1 MRIHSNRWRQ
11 LPPGPLAELYTL
23 LHTRLQEAEGMSKV
37 NADSA
42 CNYLYAF
49 VCRATPDGSPDLRL
63 LSGAQE
69 DAERGEAAWKAL
81 QEEHRWNPRHLVRVR
96 HLLGRALATLVPA
109 LACIVNP
116 VMRSSWVTKRSTYI
130 AAHSHQRTFDLH
142 ECLPMRVR
150 KMLPTDPDYRLMCR
164 VVEEMVNH
172 LRSVSKTNIQKMAIF
187 LDSII
192 RDMFPPEVRSG
203 DDEARWVYL
212 RQCRPQRWL
221 QRLREVGQQNEKRI
235 SFDHFKRHV
244 RYLNI
249 LHAKVLNPGVRVTIP
264 MPAAGG
270 RIFCSEGLHEL
281 SSASQNTDT
290 AAAADEDG
298 VRRLRELVSAV
309 RGELCGTG
317 APEDAER
324 PFAFTPT
331 EIRAIVDAAATPKE
345 PLMVLVFFT
354 TGLRI
359 GGLCRLQVPEYL
371 HTTRRDVTGAQVPE
385 SLVTIEK
392 GGKMRRIRLCDS
404 CRVLVVGAVIA
415 ITSTS
420 PVSARWYRQGR
431 PTVASQYLFP
441 GVEAGT
447 SMATRSAWEV
457 CRGIFERAGVRGS
470 HVHPHTFR
478 HTVIQMLY
486 MKGMF

>member
-1 MRIHSNRWRQ
+1 MRVHSNRWRQ
-11 LPPGPLAELYTL
+11 LPPGPVAELYKL
-23 LHTRLQEAEGMSKV
+23 LHTRLQDAEGMSKV

-49 VCRATPDGSPDLRL
+49 VCRATPDNSPDLRL

-69 DAERGEAAWKAL
+69 DAERGEAAWQSL
-81 QEEHRWNPRHLVRVR
+81 QEDHRWNPRHLVRVR
-96 HLLGRALATLVPA
+96 HLLGRALASLVPA

-142 ECLPMRVR
+142 DCLPLRVR
-150 KMLPTDPDYRLMCR
+150 KLSPTDPDYRLMCR
-164 VVEEMVNH
+164 IIEEMINH
-172 LRSVSKTNIQKMAIF
+172 LRSVSKTNVQKMAIF
-187 LDSII
+187 LDSVI
-192 RDMFPPEVRSG
+192 RDMFPPELQSSD
-203 DDEARWVYL
+203 DDERWTYL
-212 RQCRPQRWL
+212 KQCRPQRWL
-221 QRLREVGQQNEKRI
+221 QRLREVGQSDKHI
-235 SFDHFKRHV
+235 SFDHFKRQV
-244 RYLNI
+244 RYLHI

-290 AAAADEDG
+290 TAADEDG
-298 VRRLRELVSAV
+298 VRRLRELVSTV

-317 APEDAER
+317 APEDADR

-331 EIRAIVDAAATPKE
+331 EIRAIVDSAATPKE
-345 PLMVLVFFT
+345 RLIVLIFFT

-371 HTTRRDVTGAQVPE
+371 HATRCNVRGVEVPE
-385 SLVTIEK
+385 SLVTVEK
-392 GGKMRRIRLCDS
+392 GGKIRRIRLCDS
-404 CRVLVVGAVIA
+404 CRVLVTGDVIQ
-415 ITSTS
+415 ITPPTM
-420 PVSARWYRQGR
+420 ARWYRQGR
-431 PTVASQYLFP
+431 AAGTSSYLFP
-441 GVEAGT
+441 GADAEKA
-447 SMATRSAWEV
+447 MATRSAWQL
-457 CRGIFERAGVRGS
+457 CRSIFERAGVRGS